1 MRATARKRAA
11 AATNGAATG
20 VDGFWFGHPLL
31 ECRCSGELARLLTDP
46 VLRGRGVPHGDGRS
60 VLLLPGFLV
69 SDATLRLLARF
80 LGRIGYRPVASG
92 IRFNSGCGD
101 SFDERMVGVIDR
113 EYSMG
118 GRRLAIVGHSRGG
131 HYARSLA
138 ARYPDRVSHIVTMG
152 AGVEDPL
159 DVSMLTKCGAAV
171 MRSALAGCDPAR
183 SERGCLTLRMHL
195 RIRRWVSPHR
205 FLPMSDSHR
214 STRATT
220 EWCAGSH
227 VSPITRCAWR
237 CAEVTSAWHSTGT
250 PTARLPRLW
259 RCRPP
264 IVSSPSHEIADLAG
278 SAISTTASSS
288 RPPGARVEVSAL
300 RDRSVF

>member
-11 AATNGAATG
+11 AAVTDGAAPG
-20 VDGFWFGHPLL
+20 VDGFWLGHPLL
-31 ECRCSGELARLLTDP
+31 ECRSSGELARLLTDP

-80 LGRIGYRPVASG
+80 LRRIGYRPVASG

-113 EYSMG
+113 EYSMS

-152 AGVEDPL
+152 TGVEDPL
-159 DVSMLTKCGAAV
+159 DVSVLTKCGAAV
-171 MRSALAGCDPAR
+171 VRSAWAVVTPRDRSVDALPCAAPAHTPR
-183 SERGCLTLRMHL
+183 
-195 RIRRWVSPHR
+195 VSPHR
-205 FLPMSDSHR
+205 FLARSDSHR

-237 CAEVTSAWHSTGT
+237 CAEVTSAWHSIGT

-259 RCRPP
+259 PCRPSTNRNNIRP
-264 IVSSPSHEIADLAG
+264 RGAWSAFRSSPPRGLA
-278 SAISTTASSS
+278 
-288 RPPGARVEVSAL
+288 L
-300 RDRSVF
+300 